1 MPDDSQ
7 RAWLATL
14 DPAVRLQAEAEI
26 AFYDNEDL
34 WEFEEVIDDDWEP
47 DPEPGIGSLVAFNA
61 EELELIA
68 DGLGRKADLALLMK
82 EMLLER
88 VRASLTGDAVPVSE
102 TASAVT

>member
-14 DPAVRLQAEAEI
+14 DPAVRLRAEAEI

-47 DPEPGIGSLVAFNA
+47 DPESGIGLLVAFNA

>member
-7 RAWLATL
+7 RVWLATL
-14 DPAVRLQAEAEI
+14 DPAVRLRAEAEI

-47 DPEPGIGSLVAFNA
+47 DPEGGIGLLVDFNA

-68 DGLGRKADLALLMK
+68 EGLGRKADLTLLMK

-102 TASAVT
+102 TTSVVT